1 MMKIQRFYFILSGLI
16 FFNMIFGPLVRATDS
31 GLACPDWPLCH
42 GKFVPEWTFH
52 IFMEVGHRYYSGIL
66 GLIVLFG
73 FVLILRDK
81 EAKKQLLIPA
91 SLSLLFLTSQVI
103 LGGLT
108 VTKLL
113 HPTTVNLHLLN
124 AILLLVTCLT
134 IALEAK
140 ERKTSAFKFQTRARY
155 LFIALLFGIVYQ
167 IFLGGKV
174 SSNYAG
180 LACPDFPT
188 CYGFWF
194 PELSGTILYQM
205 EHRWFGYIVALLV
218 FGTTAFAIFEN
229 ENKNVKTYLKIAS
242 YLITLQILL
251 GAFNVIYKLPKLLT
265 GVHTLNAVATL
276 LACYIAA
283 FYHFRDVRN
292 DLKQPNV

>member
-1 MMKIQRFYFILSGLI
+1 MKIQRIYFILSGLI
-16 FFNMIFGPLVRATDS
+16 LFNMIFGPLVRATDS

-73 FVLILRDK
+73 FIVIVRDK
-81 EAKKQLLIPA
+81 ESKERLLFPA
-91 SLSLLFLTSQVI
+91 SLSLIFLISQVI

-108 VTKLL
+108 VTRLL

-134 IALEAK
+134 VGLLAK
-140 ERKTSAFKFQTRARY
+140 ENNQTQFTIKPKARF
-155 LFIALLFGIVYQ
+155 LFGILLFSIVYQ

-188 CYGFWF
+188 CYGSWF
-194 PELSGTILYQM
+194 PEMVGTIRYQM
-205 EHRWFGYIVALLV
+205 EHRLFGYIVALLV
-218 FGTTAFAIFEN
+218 FGTTAFAIFAI
-229 ENKNVKTYLKIAS
+229 ENKNVKTFLKIGS

-251 GAFNVIYKLPKLLT
+251 GAFNVIYALPKLLT
-265 GVHTLNAVATL
+265 GIHTLNAVLTL
-276 LACYIAA
+276 LMCYVAT
-283 FYHFRDVRN
+283 FYHFREIRIQ
-292 DLKQPNV
+292 K